1 MRIGH
6 GYDIHRLQ
14 EDTSGKGI
22 ILAGVTIPFEKKF
35 IAHSDGDVAFHA
47 LIDALLGASALGDIG
62 THFPDTDQKYKNIDS
77 SDLLKRVVNMLYK
90 AHYAINNVDLTIV
103 AQKPKLAPYIKHMNE
118 NLSTLLNVSINDV
131 NVKAKTNENLDSLGA
146 SEAIAVYAVAT
157 IINKD

>member
-14 EDTSGKGI
+14 EDSSGKGI
-22 ILAGVTIPFEKKF
+22 ILAGVAVPFNKKF
-35 IAHSDGDVAFHA
+35 IAHSDGDVALHA

-77 SDLLKRVVNMLYK
+77 SDLLKSVVNMLDK
-90 AHYAINNVDLTIV
+90 AHYVINNVDLTIV
-103 AQKPKLAPYIKHMNE
+103 AEKPKLAPYVKHMNE
-118 NLSTLLNVSINDV
+118 NLSTLLNVSLNDV

-157 IINKD
+157 IIKK